1 MRSSWIGCLG
11 CLVVLAWP
19 ALASAEPRVVVS
31 DFKGPSAKFVR
42 GAVVDVLEEHSV
54 ELVPPKKATQ
64 VAKSS
69 GAELDTES
77 GRVRVA
83 KKLRLQAFIQG
94 RTHVVK
100 RKTQITI
107 HVYNGSDGMVAAEFQ
122 TIAAGKGGIEKEL
135 RKKLWNAIGGALSE
149 GGSGPASAI
158 DEPTPPARAVAPE
171 PVAAAPK
178 SPPWR
183 APAAEPASEPRAAT
197 RAREP
202 ERTVRESDDELPPG
216 VAPRR
221 EEREQSRD
229 DEALALETHAD
240 QDEPETKRPAAFDL
254 GVGARVGTRSFGYND
269 SLPGLRGYSLG
280 PSPSIAL
287 HGHWYPAA
295 HFTSGFAAHIG
306 LDVRADMLVGVSSEN
321 KQGQKF
327 STNSHAFGVGLRG
340 RIPVSDVLELGAVAG
355 FGQHAFGLTDA
366 DGVDPEVP
374 DIVHN
379 FLRLGLEGRYQLIP
393 QLGVQLRA
401 GFLKGL
407 SLGELSDK
415 AWFPHATGNGIEA
428 ELGFQLAVTRMLSV
442 ELAAGMQRYF
452 MALNPQEDDP
462 GVRGTARVAGGAL
475 DKYYS
480 SRLGVIIRP

>member
-1 MRSSWIGCLG
+1 MRSRMRLWM
-11 CLVVLAWP
+11 LVAVLAWP
-19 ALASAEPRVVVS
+19 GLAFAEPRVVVS
-31 DFKGPSAKFVR
+31 DFKGPSSKFVR

-54 ELVPPKKATQ
+54 ELVPPKKAAA
-64 VAKSS
+64 VARSS

-83 KKLRLQAFIQG
+83 KKLRLQAFLEG

-107 HVYNGSDGMVAAEFQ
+107 RVYNGSDGGLAAEFQ
-122 TIAAGKGGIEKEL
+122 TIGAGKAGIEREL
-135 RKKLWNAIGGALSE
+135 KKKMWAAIGSALVE
-149 GGSGPASAI
+149 GGSSPAV
-158 DEPTPPARAVAPE
+158 EETPAPAPE

-178 SPPWR
+178 AAPWKA
-183 APAAEPASEPRAAT
+183 APAPEPEPEPEPAPRARPEPRQS
-197 RAREP
+197 ARV
-202 ERTVRESDDELPPG
+202 ERERDDELPPG
-216 VAPRR
+216 IARR
-221 EEREQSRD
+221 GEEKERDSD
-229 DEALALETHAD
+229 DEALALEQHAD
-240 QDEPETKRPAAFDL
+240 QEEPETKRPSAFDL
-254 GVGARVGTRSFGYND
+254 AVGARVGTRNFGYND

-280 PSPSIAL
+280 PSPSVAL

-295 HFTSGFAAHIG
+295 HFSSGALAHLG
-306 LDVRADMLVGVSSEN
+306 LDLRADMLLGVSSEN

-327 STNSHAFGVGLRG
+327 STNSHAFGAGLRA
-340 RIPVSDVLELGAVAG
+340 RFPLSDRLEMGAVAG
-355 FGQHAFGLTDA
+355 FGQHAFGLSDA
-366 DGVDPEVP
+366 NGVDPEVP

-379 FLRLGLEGRYQLIP
+379 FLRFGLDGRYQLIP

-407 SLGELSDK
+407 SLGELADK

-452 MALNPQEDDP
+452 MSLNPEASDP

>member
-1 MRSSWIGCLG
+1 MRSSMRCLG
-11 CLVVLAWP
+11 LLVVLAWP
-19 ALASAEPRVVVS
+19 ALAVAEPRVVVG

-42 GAVVDVLEEHSV
+42 GAVVEVLEEHSV
-54 ELVPPKKATQ
+54 ELVPPKKASA
-64 VAKSS
+64 VARSS

-100 RKTQITI
+100 RRTQITI

-122 TIAAGKGGIEKEL
+122 TIAAGKSGIEREL
-135 RKKLWNAIGGALSE
+135 RKKLWAVIGGALGEADSS
-149 GGSGPASAI
+149 SGDVLEEPAL
-158 DEPTPPARAVAPE
+158 PARTPVQE

-178 SPPWR
+178 NPPWR
-183 APAAEPASEPRAAT
+183 SEAGPERPAPRPRPEPPAAPRVA
-197 RAREP
+197 
-202 ERTVRESDDELPPG
+202 ERDSELPPG
-216 VAPRR
+216 IARHA
-221 EEREQSRD
+221 EERAQSDD
-229 DEALALETHAD
+229 DEALALETNAD
-240 QDEPETKRPAAFDL
+240 QEEPDTKRPSAFDL
-254 GVGARVGTRSFGYND
+254 GIGARVGTRSFGYND

-280 PSPSIAL
+280 PSPSVAL

-306 LDVRADMLVGVSSEN
+306 LDLRADMLVGVSSEN

-340 RIPVSDVLELGAVAG
+340 RIPVSDRVELGAVAG
-355 FGQHAFGLTDA
+355 FGQHAFGLADA
-366 DGVDPEVP
+366 RGVDPEVP

-379 FLRLGLEGRYQLIP
+379 FLRPGLEGHYQLIP

-407 SLGELSDK
+407 SLGELTDK

-452 MALNPQEDDP
+452 MALNPQENDP

>member
-1 MRSSWIGCLG
+1 MRTRMHFWGL
-11 CLVVLAWP
+11 LALLAWP
-19 ALASAEPRVVVS
+19 SLVFAEPRVVVS

-42 GAVVDVLEEHSV
+42 SAVVDVLEEHSV
-54 ELVPPKKATQ
+54 ELVPPKKAAA
-64 VAKSS
+64 VARSS

-83 KKLRLQAFIQG
+83 KKLRLQAFIEG

-107 HVYNGSDGMVAAEFQ
+107 HVYNGSDGGLAAEFQ
-122 TIAAGKGGIEKEL
+122 TTGAGKAGIEREL
-135 RKKLWNAIGGALSE
+135 KKMWNAISGALGE
-149 GGSGPASAI
+149 GGSAPVAE
-158 DEPTPPARAVAPE
+158 EPVRAAPE

-178 SPPWR
+178 SPPWKA
-183 APAAEPASEPRAAT
+183 APEP
-197 RAREP
+197 EP
-202 ERTVRESDDELPPG
+202 ERAPPPRRPEPRNAPVAERDEELPPG
-216 VAPRR
+216 IARHG
-221 EEREQSRD
+221 EDNQQAND
-229 DEALALETHAD
+229 DEALALEQHAD
-240 QDEPETKRPAAFDL
+240 QEEPQTNRPSAFDL
-254 GVGARVGTRSFGYND
+254 AVGARVGTRNFGYND

-280 PSPSIAL
+280 PSPSVAL

-295 HFTSGFAAHIG
+295 HFSSGALAHLG
-306 LDVRADMLVGVSSEN
+306 LDLRADMLLGVSSEN

-327 STNSHAFGVGLRG
+327 STSSHEFGVGLRA
-340 RIPVSDVLELGAVAG
+340 RIPMSDRLELGAVAG
-355 FGQHAFGLTDA
+355 FGQHSFGLSDA
-366 DGVDPEVP
+366 NGVDPEVP
-374 DIVHN
+374 DVVHN
-379 FLRLGLEGRYQLIP
+379 FLRFGLEGRYQLIP

-407 SLGELSDK
+407 SLGELGDK
-415 AWFPHATGNGIEA
+415 AWFPHATGNGVEA
-428 ELGFQLAVTRMLSV
+428 ELSFQLGVTRMLSV

-452 MALNPQEDDP
+452 MSLNPEQDDP